1 MKKRVNDYTVEH
13 YYKYNGEKWLMLQ
26 DGEKIIIAKRS
37 ALLRL
42 TEDKY
47 TLLYDSENKT
57 KILSYDIADVDVIFV
72 KK

>member
-1 MKKRVNDYTVEH
+1 MDYTAEY
-13 YYKYNGEKWLMLQ
+13 YYKYNGKKWLILQ
-26 DGEKIIIAKRS
+26 NGENIIIAKRS

-47 TLLYDSENKT
+47 TLIYDSENKT
-57 KILSYDIADVDVIFV
+57 KEVSFDISDVDIIFI

>member
-1 MKKRVNDYTVEH
+1 MDYTAN
-13 YYKYNGEKWLMLQ
+13 YYFKYNGKNWMTLQ
-26 DGEKIIIAKRS
+26 NGENIIIAKRS

-57 KILSYDIADVDVIFV
+57 KILTYNISDVDVIFI